1 MPVKPLLLELQQSS
15 RRQPLCIAHR
25 GASAHRLENTLEAFQ
40 LAARMN
46 ADFWELDVWRSA
58 DGICVVSHDN
68 HLRHATGQDIGIDA
82 LSYEQLQQ
90 YPLANGEQLPSL
102 AAVIELA
109 IRTDSGLYIELK
121 DPGSGPEVVRLLQT
135 ARFEKAIIAGFD
147 ADAIAMLADQA
158 CPYPLAVM
166 VAVSEDPLI
175 KAATAQADI
184 VHLCWEKADRHPHQ
198 RVTETLLRQAQ
209 EQQLAVVLWH
219 EERPAELAHLLTLP
233 VLAICTNNPE
243 LMNTYQP
250 DPANAIAIC
259 CHRGA
264 HRIAPENTLPAA
276 ELGLCMGAQ
285 VIELDLHTSLDGQL
299 MVIHDS
305 TLDRT
310 TNLMGPVSDY
320 TARQLAEC
328 DAGSWFHQDYQSAGI
343 PLFSDYLHLIQRY
356 QRQLFVELK
365 QVDVD
370 QVISEVSNH
379 SLLESCFF
387 WSFNSD
393 YLDQIQ
399 HRYPQARV
407 MRRRQDFPDLET
419 LLASGTPAVVEY
431 DYRIDDLTEMDRCRA
446 RGAQVMIRFF
456 ADRIEDALP
465 VIELRPDL
473 VNLDDPFLFQRA
485 YQQWLNRQ

>member
-1 MPVKPLLLELQQSS
+1 MPVKPLLLQLQQQT
-15 RRQPLCIAHR
+15 RHQPLCIAHR
-25 GASAHRLENTLEAFQ
+25 GASGHRLENTFEAFQ
-40 LAARMN
+40 LAADMN
-46 ADFWELDVWRSA
+46 ADFWEIDVWRTA

-68 HLRHATGQDIGIDA
+68 HLMRVTGQDIFIDTQD
-82 LSYEQLQQ
+82 YQQLQT
-90 YPLANGEQLPSL
+90 YPLCNGEQLPSL

-109 IRTDSGLYIELK
+109 IGSDSGLYIELK
-121 DPGSGPEVVRLLQT
+121 DPDSGSEVVRLLQT
-135 ARFEKAIIAGFD
+135 AHFEKAIIAGFD

-166 VAVSEDPLI
+166 VAVNEDPLT

-184 VHLCWEKADRHPHQ
+184 VHLCWENADRHPHR
-198 RVTETLLRQAQ
+198 RVTDTLLRQVQ
-209 EQQLAVVLWH
+209 EQHLAVVLWH

-250 DPANAIAIC
+250 NSANAIAIC

-276 ELGLCMGAQ
+276 ELGLRMGAQ

-305 TLDRT
+305 TLERT
-310 TNLMGPVSDY
+310 TNLEGPISDY

-328 DAGSWFHQDYQSAGI
+328 DAGSWFHQGYQSVGV

-365 QVDVD
+365 HVDVD
-370 QVISEVSNH
+370 QVISEVITH
-379 SLLESCFF
+379 SLLKSCFF
-387 WSFNSD
+387 WSFNSE

-419 LLASGTPAVVEY
+419 LLAGGTPAVIEY
-431 DYRIDDLTEMDRCRA
+431 DYRIDDLTEMDYCRA
-446 RGAQVMIRFF
+446 CGAQVMIRFF

-485 YQQWLNRQ
+485 YQQWLSRQ